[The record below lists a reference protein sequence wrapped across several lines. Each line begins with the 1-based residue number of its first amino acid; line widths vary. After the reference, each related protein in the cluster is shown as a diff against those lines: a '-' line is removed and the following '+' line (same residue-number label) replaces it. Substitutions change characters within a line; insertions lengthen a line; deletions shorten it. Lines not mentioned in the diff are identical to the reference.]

1 MVDEKIFWG
10 FDIGTDSVGWAV
22 TNSEYKL
29 KKYKNNLMWGVHLF
43 DEAKQSAERRA
54 SRTTRRR
61 YDRRKQRI
69 ILLQELFA
77 RAVYEKDENFFRR
90 LKESALLPE
99 DTEHRTNNIFFDD
112 PDYTDKDYFEEYPT
126 IHHLIC
132 ELMESKESHDVRL
145 VYLACA
151 YLLAH
156 RGHFLLPVAEDS
168 VSAVTEFDPLY
179 KNFYEALQ
187 GLCDTLPF
195 DPNPEK
201 FARIL
206 KSLKS
211 DSEKAKDFE
220 QLLFGGKT
228 KDKDNDRI
236 NYSKLTKML
245 SGSKVELS
253 KLFVKKEYAEFE
265 KDSVCVRNADFDD
278 TLESL
283 EGQIDELDFAVL
295 KSVKSFYDWS
305 LLVDILEGKTLISE
319 AKKDKY
325 DEHKEDLKKLKEIFK
340 AYLTK
345 DNYREMFKD
354 VGTNANYV
362 SYVYN
367 ASSNK
372 PRPDKYKKCNQKDF
386 CKFTKEYLDKITP
399 SDEDKS
405 NLEELIKKCKLN
417 TLCPKQVTT
426 DNRVIPYQ
434 LYYIELKKILENA
447 CGYLPFLNERDE
459 YGTVADKILSIMKF
473 RVPYY
478 VGPLVDSKKSP
489 NAWLVRKYD
498 GKITPWNFAEMV
510 NEDKSEEAFIRRM
523 TCKCT
528 YVAGQDVLP
537 KYSLLYCKFNVLN
550 EINNIKLN
558 SGPIS
563 VQAKQD
569 IYTELFEKS
578 SARVTKKKIKGCL
591 VSHGYA
597 TEEDEITGIDDIAKS
612 SLKSYHDFKK
622 MLSNGILT
630 EQQVEEII
638 EHITVT
644 TDNIRLKKWLKTQ
657 FPTLSDV
664 DVKYITKLKY
674 KDYGRLSRC
683 FFEDVLPV
691 DTKTGEAESDKNIIT
706 MLWETNENI
715 MQLLSSK
722 YRYFENI
729 EHMNRQYYAL
739 PENHK
744 SMSERL
750 KDMYVPTAVRRAV
763 TRTFDIVKELKK
775 IQGRDPDKIFIE
787 MARGA
792 VETSKGKRTNS
803 RKDQILEY
811 WRGLD
816 DKDINELKKSGIW
829 EHLDTIDDNKLR
841 SDKYFLYFM
850 QLGRCMYTEKPI
862 PFEDVENEHKWNI
875 DHIWPQAKIKDDS
888 LDNKV
893 LVDSNENGKKGDDYP
908 VNPDIRDNMAKT
920 WRAFYQKG
928 LISEK
933 KYQRL
938 TRSAEFTYDELSGF
952 IARQLVETRQSTKAV
967 ATLLKEQFPNT
978 EIVYVK
984 AGLVSDFRQE
994 MGMLKCREV
1003 NDLHHAKDAYLN
1015 IVLGNVYN
1023 TRFTKDPLNFVKNNE
1038 NYSIKIF
1045 QKNSD
1050 GKETGVMTR
1059 KVERGGEVAWD
1070 PETSFAI
1077 VRKMMSKNSI
1087 RYVRYAYKRKSGQ
1100 KGGFFNQTPERK
1112 KAGLV
1117 PRKAGLDSEKY
1128 GGYNDTTASF
1138 FSLVKVKDDKVII
1151 SVDLINVDEFMADD
1165 NSARKYVLSAL
1176 ESFYAK
1182 RKLEKI
1188 TVDDIT
1194 FPLKNKVIKINS
1206 MLEIDGFRVNIRN
1219 KDNHGRYISVSSAVS
1234 LVIDDKYV
1242 SYIKKLESFSNRI
1255 KKDTKLKINTYSGID
1270 SVKNTELYDYLSKK
1284 CTQKPFLT
1292 WNKFNE
1298 AGKILKSGREKFI
1311 KEDVTTQ
1318 VIDLIKI
1325 LFILKTGRITE
1336 CDLKF
1341 AGGAKKYNTV
1351 RFNSIL
1357 KNKSVYIIDQSP
1369 TGLIERKSPNL
1380 LDL

>member
-1 MVDEKIFWG
+1 MVDEKFYIG
-10 FDIGTDSVGWAV
+10 LDIGTDSVGWAV

-43 DEAKQSAERRA
+43 DEAAQSAERRTFRIA
-54 SRTTRRR
+54 RRR
-61 YDRRKQRI
+61 LDRRKQRI
-69 ILLQELFA
+69 ELLQSLM
-77 RAVYEKDENFFRR
+77 AVAICTKDKNFFNR
-90 LKESALLPE
+90 LRESALLPE
-99 DTEHRTNNIFFDD
+99 DAEHRKSNIFFDD
-112 PDYTDKDYFEEYPT
+112 SDYTDKDYFRQYPT

-132 ELMESKESHDVRL
+132 ELMESKEPHDVRL

-168 VSAVTEFDPLY
+168 VSEITEFEPLY
-179 KNFYEALQ
+179 KCFYEALQ
-187 GLCDTLPF
+187 ELCDILPF
-195 DPNPEK
+195 DEK
-201 FARIL
+201 PADFAKIL
-206 KSLKS
+206 KSHKS
-211 DSEKAKDFE
+211 VSAKTKDFE
-220 QLLFGGKT
+220 QLLFGGKA

-236 NYSKLTKML
+236 SYSALVKIL
-245 SGSKVELS
+245 SGGTDKLS
-253 KLFVKKEYAEFE
+253 KLFVKDEYTELE

-278 TLESL
+278 TLEML

-295 KSVKSFYDWS
+295 KSVKSLYDWS

-325 DEHKEDLKKLKEIFK
+325 DEHGKDLKKLKDIFK
-340 AYLTK
+340 AYLTA
-345 DNYREMFKD
+345 DDYREMFKD

-372 PRPDKYKKCNQKDF
+372 PRPDKYKKCNQEDF
-386 CKFTKEYLDKITP
+386 CKFTKKYLDKITP
-399 SDEDKS
+399 TDEDKPII
-405 NLEELIKKCKLN
+405 EELIKKCELN

-434 LYYIELKKILENA
+434 LYYIELKKILDNA
-447 CGYLPFLNERDE
+447 CEYLPFLNECDE
-459 YGTVADKILSIMKF
+459 YGTVSEKILDIMKF

-478 VGPLVDSKKSP
+478 VGPLVKNKTST
-489 NAWLVRKYD
+489 NAWIVRKA
-498 GKITPWNFAEMV
+498 GKITPWNFDDMV
-510 NEDKSEEAFIRRM
+510 DKDKSEEAFIRRM

-558 SGPIS
+558 GEPIS
-563 VQAKQD
+563 VQTKQD

-597 TEEDEITGIDDIAKS
+597 TEDDDITGIDDIAKS
-612 SLKSYHDFKK
+612 SLKSYHDFKR
-622 MLSNGILT
+622 MLSQGILN
-630 EQQVEEII
+630 EQQAEKII
-638 EHITVT
+638 ERITVT
-644 TDNIRLKKWLKTQ
+644 TDTKRLKNWLKSE
-657 FPTLSDV
+657 FSSLSDE
-664 DVKYITKLKY
+664 DIKYITRLKY
-674 KDYGRLSRC
+674 KDYGRLSR
-683 FFEDVLPV
+683 FFLEEVLPV
-691 DTKTGEAESDKNIIT
+691 NTLTGEAESDKNIIT
-706 MLWETNENI
+706 MLWETNENL
-715 MQLLSSK
+715 MQILSSK
-722 YRYFENI
+722 YRYAENI
-729 EHMNRQYYAL
+729 EHMNRQYYEL
-739 PENHK
+739 PENYK
-744 SMSERL
+744 TLNERL

-787 MARGA
+787 MARGTS
-792 VETSKGKRTNS
+792 ETLKGKRTSS
-803 RKDQILEY
+803 RKDQILEH
-811 WRGLD
+811 WHDLD
-816 DKDINELKKSGIW
+816 DKDIIELKKSGIW
-829 EHLDTIDDNKLR
+829 EHLDTIDDGKLR
-841 SDKYFLYFM
+841 SEKYFLYFM
-850 QLGRCMYTEKPI
+850 QLGRCMYTGKPI

-893 LVDSNENGKKGDDYP
+893 LVDSNENGKKGDSYP
-908 VNPDIRDNMAKT
+908 IRSDIRHNMAGQ
-920 WRAFYQKG
+920 WRAFYQKN

-938 TRSAEFTYDELSGF
+938 TRSVEFTDDELSSF

-978 EIVYVK
+978 DIVYVK

-1023 TRFTKDPLNFVKNNE
+1023 TRFTKDPLNFVKNNK
-1038 NYSIKIF
+1038 NYSLKIY

-1059 KVERGGEVAWD
+1059 RVERGGEVAWN

-1087 RYVRYAYKRKSGQ
+1087 RYVRYAYKRK
-1100 KGGFFNQTPERK
+1100 GGFFNQMPERK

-1128 GGYNDTTASF
+1128 GGYNNTTASHF
-1138 FSLVKVKDDKVII
+1138 AVVKCKEQSVII
-1151 SVDLINVDEFMADD
+1151 IPVEIMFCKKFSENVMFAQEYAAKQLTEILSQNF
-1165 NSARKYVLSAL
+1165 SAEDVK
-1176 ESFYAK
+1176 
-1182 RKLEKI
+1182 
-1188 TVDDIT
+1188 
-1194 FPLKNKVIKINS
+1194 FPLGNRIIKVNT
-1206 MLEIDGFRVNIRN
+1206 MLEIDKFRCNIVQKSN
-1219 KDNHGRYISVSSAVS
+1219 KGRTLVLSSACSLALDNDSYVYMKKISSFINKKKTNKNLHVNNYMGITQEENIKAYDMLTTKMLSSPFNVFFYKIGVKVS
-1234 LVIDDKYV
+1234 NGRDKFMALSLNEQV
-1242 SYIKKLESFSNRI
+1242 TILSNV
-1255 KKDTKLKINTYSGID
+1255 L
-1270 SVKNTELYDYLSKK
+1270 LL
-1284 CTQKPFLT
+1284 
-1292 WNKFNE
+1292 
-1298 AGKILKSGREKFI
+1298 
-1311 KEDVTTQ
+1311 
-1318 VIDLIKI
+1318 
-1325 LFILKTGRITE
+1325 LKTGRSTG
-1336 CDLKF
+1336 CDLKPIGESGQ
-1341 AGGAKKYNTV
+1341 AGVLTL
-1351 RFNSIL
+1351 NSDFSKI
-1357 KNKSVYIIDQSP
+1357 KNKESICIIDQSP

-1380 LDL
+1380 LKL

>member
-10 FDIGTDSVGWAV
+10 LDIGTDSIGWAV

-43 DEAKQSAERRA
+43 DEAKQSAKRRA

-77 RAVYEKDENFFRR
+77 RAVYDKDENFFRR

-156 RGHFLLPVAEDS
+156 RGHFLLPVADDS

-179 KNFYEALQ
+179 KSFYEALQ

-206 KSLKS
+206 KSHKS

-295 KSVKSFYDWS
+295 KSVKSLYDWS
-305 LLVDILEGKTLISE
+305 LLVDILEDKSLISE

-325 DEHKEDLKKLKEIFK
+325 DEHKKDLEELKIIFK

-372 PRPDKYKKCNQKDF
+372 PRHSEYKKRNQKDF
-386 CKFTKEYLDKITP
+386 CEFTKKFLSKIKPNEKDKPCLDK
-399 SDEDKS
+399 
-405 NLEELIKKCKLN
+405 LIKKCKQN
-417 TLCPKQVTT
+417 SLCPKQVTT

-447 CGYLPFLNERDE
+447 SEYLPFLNECDE
-459 YGTVADKILSIMKF
+459 YGTVSDKIFDIMKF

-478 VGPLVDSKKSP
+478 VGPLVKNKTST
-489 NAWLVRKYD
+489 NAWIVRKA
-498 GKITPWNFAEMV
+498 GKITPWNFDDMV
-510 NEDKSEEAFIRRM
+510 DKDKSEEAFIRRM

-558 SGPIS
+558 SEPIS

-612 SLKSYHDFKK
+612 SLKSYHDFKSI
-622 MLSNGILT
+622 LSDRLLT
-630 EQQVEEII
+630 ENQVEEVIKW
-638 EHITVT
+638 ITVMS
-644 TDNIRLKKWLKTQ
+644 DKERLRTR
-657 FPTLSDV
+657 LSEQYPQLPEN
-664 DVKYITKLKY
+664 KINYITKKLKY
-674 KDYGRLSRC
+674 KDYGRLSR
-683 FFEDVLPV
+683 FFLEEVLPV
-691 DTKTGEAESDKNIIT
+691 NTQTGEAESDKNIIT
-706 MLWETNENI
+706 MLWETNENL
-715 MQLLSSK
+715 MQILSSK
-722 YRYFENI
+722 YRYAENI
-729 EHMNRQYYAL
+729 EHMNRQYYEF

-744 SMSERL
+744 ILNERL
-750 KDMYVPTAVRRAV
+750 KDMYVPTAVCRAV

-787 MARGA
+787 MARGTG
-792 VETSKGKRTNS
+792 ETPKGKRTNS
-803 RKDQILEY
+803 RKDQILEH
-811 WRGLD
+811 WHGLD
-816 DKDINELKKSGIW
+816 NKDINDLKKSGIW
-829 EHLDTIDDNKLR
+829 EHLDTIDDAKLR

-862 PFEDVENEHKWNI
+862 PFEEVENEHKWNI

-893 LVDSNENGKKGDDYP
+893 LVSSNENGKKSDSYP
-908 VNPDIRDNMAKT
+908 ISDDIRHSMAGLWHSLYK
-920 WRAFYQKG
+920 KG

-938 TRSAEFTYDELSGF
+938 TRSTPFTDDELSGF

-1023 TRFTKDPLNFVKNNE
+1023 TRFTKDPLNFLKNNE
-1038 NYSIKIF
+1038 KYSIKIF

-1050 GKETGVMTR
+1050 GKKTGVMTR

-1087 RYVRYAYKRKSGQ
+1087 RYVRYAYMR
-1100 KGGFFNQTPERK
+1100 KGGLFNQMPERK

-1117 PRKAGLDSEKY
+1117 ERKSGLDTGKY
-1128 GGYNDTTASF
+1128 GGYNNTTASHF
-1138 FSLVKVKDDKVII
+1138 AVVKCREKSVVVVPVETMFCNRFATDIEFAKAYVAQQLAEILSQEFS
-1151 SVDLINVDEFMADD
+1151 SEN
-1165 NSARKYVLSAL
+1165 
-1176 ESFYAK
+1176 
-1182 RKLEKI
+1182 
-1188 TVDDIT
+1188 IT
-1194 FPLKNKVIKINS
+1194 FPFGQRIIKVNT
-1206 MLEIDGFRVNIRN
+1206 MFEVDGFRCNLAQKSNKGKQLVLISACSLVLDKDTYAYMKKISSFIAKKKVN
-1219 KDNHGRYISVSSAVS
+1219 KS
-1234 LVIDDKYV
+1234 LVIN
-1242 SYIKKLESFSNRI
+1242 SYTGINVEDNISAFDVLVEKMQSSPFKVFFHKI
-1255 KKDTKLKINTYSGID
+1255 GTKVAN
-1270 SVKNTELYDYLSKK
+1270 
-1284 CTQKPFLT
+1284 
-1292 WNKFNE
+1292 
-1298 AGKILKSGREKFI
+1298 GRDKFI
-1311 KEDVTTQ
+1311 SLSVDEQTTA
-1318 VIDLIKI
+1318 LFYI
-1325 LFILKTGRITE
+1325 LMLLKTGRSTG
-1336 CDLKF
+1336 CDLTLINESGQ
-1341 AGGAKKYNTV
+1341 AGVLTLNSDFSKIKDKKT
-1351 RFNSIL
+1351 I
-1357 KNKSVYIIDQSP
+1357 YIIDQSP

>member
-43 DEAKQSAERRA
+43 DEAKQSAERR
-54 SRTTRRR
+54 SFRTARRR
-61 YDRRKQRI
+61 LDRRKQRI
-69 ILLQELFA
+69 ILLQESFV
-77 RAVYEKDENFFRR
+77 RAVCEKDENFFRR

-99 DTEHRTNNIFFDD
+99 DAEHRTNNIFFDD

-132 ELMESKESHDVRL
+132 ELMESKEPHDVRL
-145 VYLACA
+145 VYLACV

-156 RGHFLLPVAEDS
+156 RGHFLLPVSEDDIS
-168 VSAVTEFDPLY
+168 KVTEFEPLY
-179 KNFYEALQ
+179 ESFYKALEEK
-187 GLCDTLPF
+187 LDDEPPF
-195 DPNPEK
+195 DRSADD
-201 FARIL
+201 FAEIL
-206 KSLKS
+206 KSHKTVS
-211 DSEKAKDFE
+211 AKNKDFDK
-220 QLLFGGKT
+220 LLFGGKVKT
-228 KDKDNDRI
+228 YDNENI
-236 NYSKLTKML
+236 SYSALIKLL
-245 SGSKVELS
+245 SGGTEKLS
-253 KLFVKKEYAEFE
+253 KFFANEEYTDLE
-265 KDSVCVRNADFDD
+265 KDSVCVRNADFGD
-278 TLESL
+278 TLEML
-283 EGQIDELDFAVL
+283 EGQIDELDFALL
-295 KSVKSFYDWS
+295 KSVKSLYDWS
-305 LLVDILEGKTLISE
+305 LLVDILEGKSLISE

-325 DEHKEDLKKLKEIFK
+325 DEHGYDLDALKYLFRE
-340 AYLTK
+340 YLTK
-345 DNYREMFKD
+345 DDYNEMFKE
-354 VGTNANYV
+354 VSGKQNYA

-367 ASSNK
+367 APSDKTRDS
-372 PRPDKYKKCNQKDF
+372 KYKKCNQEDF
-386 CKFTKEYLDKITP
+386 CKFTKKFLSKIKPNEKDKLCLDKL
-399 SDEDKS
+399 
-405 NLEELIKKCKLN
+405 LEKCEQN
-417 TLCPKQVTT
+417 SLCSKQVTT

-434 LYYIELKKILENA
+434 LYYVELKKILENA
-447 CGYLPFLNERDE
+447 CDYLPFLNERDE

-478 VGPLVDSKKSP
+478 VGPLVDRKKSP
-489 NAWLVRKYD
+489 NAWLVRKLD
-498 GKITPWNFAEMV
+498 GKITPWNFTDMV
-510 NEDKSEEAFIRRM
+510 NEDESENAFIRRM

-537 KYSLLYCKFNVLN
+537 KYSLLYSKFSVLN

-558 SGPIS
+558 GEPIS
-563 VQAKQD
+563 VQAKQE
-569 IYTELFEKS
+569 IYTELFERNKS
-578 SARVTKKKIKGCL
+578 RVSKKKIRDCL
-591 VSHGYA
+591 ISHGYA
-597 TEEDEITGIDDIAKS
+597 ADSDEVTGIDDIAKS
-612 SLKSYHDFKK
+612 ALRSYHDFKK

-657 FPTLSDV
+657 FPMLADE

-683 FFEDVLPV
+683 FLEDVLPV

-722 YRYFENI
+722 YRYSENI

-750 KDMYVPTAVRRAV
+750 KDMYVPTAVRREV

-787 MARGA
+787 MARGTG
-792 VETSKGKRTNS
+792 ETPKGKRTNS
-803 RKDQILEY
+803 RKDQILEH
-811 WRGLD
+811 WHGLD
-816 DKDINELKKSGIW
+816 NKDINDLKKSGIW
-829 EHLDTIDDNKLR
+829 EHLDTIDDAKLR

-862 PFEDVENEHKWNI
+862 PFEEVENEHKWNI

-893 LVDSNENGKKGDDYP
+893 LVSSNENGKKSDSYP
-908 VNPDIRDNMAKT
+908 ISDDIRHSMAGLWHSLYK
-920 WRAFYQKG
+920 KG

-938 TRSAEFTYDELSGF
+938 TRSTPFTDDELSGF

-1023 TRFTKDPLNFVKNNE
+1023 TRFTKDPLNFLKNNE
-1038 NYSIKIF
+1038 KYSIKIF

-1050 GKETGVMTR
+1050 GKKTGVMTR

-1087 RYVRYAYKRKSGQ
+1087 
-1100 KGGFFNQTPERK
+1100 
-1112 KAGLV
+1112 
-1117 PRKAGLDSEKY
+1117 
-1128 GGYNDTTASF
+1128 
-1138 FSLVKVKDDKVII
+1138 
-1151 SVDLINVDEFMADD
+1151 
-1165 NSARKYVLSAL
+1165 
-1176 ESFYAK
+1176 
-1182 RKLEKI
+1182 
-1188 TVDDIT
+1188 
-1194 FPLKNKVIKINS
+1194 
-1206 MLEIDGFRVNIRN
+1206 
-1219 KDNHGRYISVSSAVS
+1219 
-1234 LVIDDKYV
+1234 
-1242 SYIKKLESFSNRI
+1242 
-1255 KKDTKLKINTYSGID
+1255 
-1270 SVKNTELYDYLSKK
+1270 
-1284 CTQKPFLT
+1284 
-1292 WNKFNE
+1292 
-1298 AGKILKSGREKFI
+1298 
-1311 KEDVTTQ
+1311 
-1318 VIDLIKI
+1318 
-1325 LFILKTGRITE
+1325 
-1336 CDLKF
+1336 
-1341 AGGAKKYNTV
+1341 
-1351 RFNSIL
+1351 
-1357 KNKSVYIIDQSP
+1357 
-1369 TGLIERKSPNL
+1369 
-1380 LDL
+1380 

>member
-1 MVDEKIFWG
+1 MVDEKFYIG
-10 FDIGTDSVGWAV
+10 LDIGTDSVGWAV

-43 DEAKQSAERRA
+43 DEAAQSAERRTFRIA
-54 SRTTRRR
+54 RRR
-61 YDRRKQRI
+61 LDRRKQRI
-69 ILLQELFA
+69 ELLQSLM
-77 RAVYEKDENFFRR
+77 AVAICSKDKNFFNR
-90 LKESALLPE
+90 LRESALLPE
-99 DTEHRTNNIFFDD
+99 DADHRTSNIFFDD
-112 PDYTDKDYFEEYPT
+112 SDYTDKDYFRQYPT

-132 ELMESKESHDVRL
+132 ELMESKEPHDVRL

-168 VSAVTEFDPLY
+168 VSEITEFEPLY
-179 KNFYEALQ
+179 KCFYEALQ
-187 GLCDTLPF
+187 ELCDILPF
-195 DPNPEK
+195 DEK
-201 FARIL
+201 PADFAKIL
-206 KSLKS
+206 KSHKS
-211 DSEKAKDFE
+211 VSAKTKDFE
-220 QLLFGGKT
+220 QLLFGGKA

-236 NYSKLTKML
+236 SYSALVKIL
-245 SGSKVELS
+245 SGGTDKLS
-253 KLFVKKEYAEFE
+253 KLFVKDEYTELE

-278 TLESL
+278 TLEML

-295 KSVKSFYDWS
+295 KSVKSLYDWS

-325 DEHKEDLKKLKEIFK
+325 DEHGKDLKKLKDIFK
-340 AYLTK
+340 AYLTA
-345 DNYREMFKD
+345 DDYREMFKD

-372 PRPDKYKKCNQKDF
+372 PRPDKYKKCNQEDF
-386 CKFTKEYLDKITP
+386 CKFTKKYLDKITP
-399 SDEDKS
+399 SDEDKPI
-405 NLEELIKKCKLN
+405 LEELIKKCELN

-434 LYYIELKKILENA
+434 LYYIELKKILDNA
-447 CGYLPFLNERDE
+447 CEYLPFLNECDE
-459 YGTVADKILSIMKF
+459 YGTVSEKILDIMKF

-478 VGPLVDSKKSP
+478 VGPLVKNKTST
-489 NAWLVRKYD
+489 NAWIVRKA
-498 GKITPWNFAEMV
+498 GKITPWNFEDMV
-510 NEDKSEEAFIRRM
+510 DKDKSEEAFIRRM

-558 SGPIS
+558 GEPIS

-578 SARVTKKKIKGCL
+578 NARVTKKKIKSCL

-597 TEEDEITGIDDIAKS
+597 TEGDEITGIDDIAKS
-612 SLKSYHDFKK
+612 SLKSYHDFKR
-622 MLSNGILT
+622 MLSQGILN
-630 EQQVEEII
+630 EQQAEKII
-638 EHITVT
+638 ERITVT
-644 TDNIRLKKWLKTQ
+644 TDTKRLKNWLKSE
-657 FPTLSDV
+657 FSSLSDE
-664 DVKYITKLKY
+664 DIKYITRLKY
-674 KDYGRLSRC
+674 KDYGRLSRY
-683 FFEDVLPV
+683 FLEEVLPV
-691 DTKTGEAESDKNIIT
+691 NTLTGEAESDRNIIT
-706 MLWETNENI
+706 MLWETNENL
-715 MQLLSSK
+715 MQILSSK
-722 YRYFENI
+722 YRYAENI
-729 EHMNRQYYAL
+729 EHMNRQYYEL
-739 PENHK
+739 PENYK
-744 SMSERL
+744 TLNERL

-763 TRTFDIVKELKK
+763 TRTFDIVNELKK

-787 MARGA
+787 MARGTS
-792 VETSKGKRTNS
+792 ETPKGKRTSS
-803 RKDQILEY
+803 RKDQILEH
-811 WRGLD
+811 WHGLD

-829 EHLDTIDDNKLR
+829 EHLDTIDDGKLR
-841 SDKYFLYFM
+841 SEKYFLYFM
-850 QLGRCMYTEKPI
+850 QLGRCMYTGKPI

-893 LVDSNENGKKGDDYP
+893 LVDSNENGKKGDSYP
-908 VNPDIRDNMAKT
+908 IRSDIRHNMAGQ
-920 WRAFYQKG
+920 WRAFYQKN

-938 TRSAEFTYDELSGF
+938 TRSVEFTDDELSRF

-978 EIVYVK
+978 DIVYVK

-1023 TRFTKDPLNFVKNNE
+1023 TRFTKDPLNFVKNNK
-1038 NYSIKIF
+1038 NYSLKIY

-1059 KVERGGEVAWD
+1059 RVERGGEVAWD

-1100 KGGFFNQTPERK
+1100 NGGFFDQNPLRK
-1112 KAGLV
+1112 GKGMVKLKKNL
-1117 PRKAGLDSEKY
+1117 PIDKY
-1128 GGYNDTTASF
+1128 GGYDNATIAF
-1138 FSLVKVKDDKVII
+1138 FSLVSVKGKGVVLLAVELLSSDKYLNDLTTAKEYA
-1151 SVDLINVDEFMADD
+1151 VD
-1165 NSARKYVLSAL
+1165 KLSKDFNCHL
-1176 ESFYAK
+1176 
-1182 RKLEKI
+1182 
-1188 TVDDIT
+1188 TPDDIS
-1194 FPLKNKVIKINS
+1194 FPLKNRYNVVKINS
-1206 MLEIDGFRVNIRN
+1206 VLELDGYRVMI
-1219 KDNHGRYISVSSAVS
+1219 VSKQNSSIKFVS
-1234 LVIDDKYV
+1234 NESLIIPQDFV
-1242 SYIKKLESFSNRI
+1242 SYIKKISKSLEKRKTD
-1255 KKDTKLKINTYSGID
+1255 KKYIINAYSGIT
-1270 SVKNTELYDYLSKK
+1270 SEANIELYDLLTEKCMNNPYAIMFKK
-1284 CTQKPFLT
+1284 IGEKLLE
-1292 WNKFNE
+1292 NKSN
-1298 AGKILKSGREKFI
+1298 FI
-1311 KEDVTTQ
+1311 KQSLENQ
-1318 VIDLIKI
+1318 AMI
-1325 LFILKTGRITE
+1325 LSEMVRLFKTGRKTGV
-1336 CDLKF
+1336 DLTLV
-1341 AGGAKKYNTV
+1341 GGKSKSGVKTLNTH
-1351 RFNSIL
+1351 FYKIKDYSEIYL
-1357 KNKSVYIIDQSP
+1357 IDQSP

-1380 LDL
+1380 LKL